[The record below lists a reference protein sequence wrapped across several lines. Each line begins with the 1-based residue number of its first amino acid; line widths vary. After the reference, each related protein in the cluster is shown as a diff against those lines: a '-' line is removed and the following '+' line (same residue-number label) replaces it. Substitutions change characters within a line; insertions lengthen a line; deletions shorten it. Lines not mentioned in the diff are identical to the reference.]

1 MSTNCIHN
9 LSFRKHGNNW
19 WKLLK
24 KKADDHSRGGWLFH
38 QFSRPQNHAGLNP
51 LCDNHLLVFVS
62 WLFAQL
68 SRLPSFLLES
78 KINVDRN
85 ILNKITL
92 LRRRSAMREPRRWA
106 RRARGRDPRRVV
118 VVWSGSRWGPSG
130 GGCPSQPHPASQR
143 VRDGPDGQWWGWS
156 EKAETTSSCLIF
168 SVIRGFKQF
177 FPLPVFQFTAYAF
190 SRWGEGRLNDLI
202 FDTSPPGLAGV
213 PGYLS
218 SGLSSGPLAWEEI
231 FFSTLKRKFL
241 LNVLF
246 MNRWVIESKICP
258 RTPLLWPISSG

>member
-1 MSTNCIHN
+1 MTTRAPTVLKMMTTTLNMITITLNMITTTLDMMTTTYKYWILRSPQNMSTNCLHN
-9 LSFRKHGNNW
+9 LSLKKNGNNW

-24 KKADDHSRGGWLFH
+24 LKADDHSRGGWLFR
-38 QFSRPQNHAGLNP
+38 QTSRPQNCAGLNP

-78 KINVDRN
+78 KINVDRY

-156 EKAETTSSCLIF
+156 EKAETTWNL
-168 SVIRGFKQF
+168 
-177 FPLPVFQFTAYAF
+177 LPHF
-190 SRWGEGRLNDLI
+190 
-202 FDTSPPGLAGV
+202 
-213 PGYLS
+213 
-218 SGLSSGPLAWEEI
+218 
-231 FFSTLKRKFL
+231 
-241 LNVLF
+241 
-246 MNRWVIESKICP
+246 
-258 RTPLLWPISSG
+258 